1 MIVEFDIFEKLTQSN
16 VVVILAVIIGYIM
29 GRFGD

>member
-1 MIVEFDIFEKLTQSN
+1 MIAEFDIFEKLTQSN